1 MSTAFTRQLG
11 SESGVQLNPLVDNS
25 EIPAAG
31 NADQVFGIMMR
42 ATRGRIDRPFAV
54 DRGTVFRKLGSGEQV
69 RLNALNEA
77 WVQVVEALNKGAYQ
91 AVVQR
96 LAPASAAIKWAVVKV
111 AAGSSAFSVS
121 DSEPTGVFL
130 LAVRHLECHNDGIT
144 LELRADSVQAAGVD
158 APNDKLTLRL
168 RDADGNL
175 LYEFYGSLKLGS
187 KDDVGN
193 SNYLPDVVHSQTDA
207 LELKVGVTDAAAA
220 ITPDSDAYG
229 YDGNGRQKWAKSGVL
244 VCFSEGGTAYTTQD
258 YVSARVKLQYTPFDY
273 AYISAGGSQSPALLA
288 QLAQLAFDTNRQL
301 RFDVPGNLTPDAAI
315 AFVNQLNMG
324 ASPTA
329 HLLHAF
335 WAPLKSD
342 DPTGV
347 NPKGYFGTATLNIAY
362 ACLRN
367 AATNAKGFAPKNYP
381 IAGRNW
387 PVQRTGIVQTWA
399 LQDQEKN
406 ALARAKINP
415 VIYETYTGGGRY
427 VFFDSLTCAP
437 VEQSLRKL
445 IAVADMSTSI
455 DDAVTR
461 AAKDNLQ
468 QPMDV
473 AVNKTKDFLK
483 DLFKDAQASGWIVP
497 SSEPEMGGQAALYDV
512 RPNAQRPYDDMDVSY
527 WVRYVG
533 TNRRTFVTQTLSR

>member
-1 MSTAFTRQLG
+1 
-11 SESGVQLNPLVDNS
+11 
-25 EIPAAG
+25 
-31 NADQVFGIMMR
+31 MR
-42 ATRGRIDRPFAV
+42 
-54 DRGTVFRKLGSGEQV
+54 LS
-69 RLNALNEA
+69 ALNEA
-77 WVQVVEALNKGAYQ
+77 WVHVVEAVNKGAYQ
-91 AVVQR
+91 AIVQR
-96 LAPASAAIKWAVVKV
+96 LAPSTAAIKWAVVTV
-111 AAGSSAFSVS
+111 AADGYVFSVS
-121 DSEPTGVFL
+121 DEQPAGPFL
-130 LAVRHLECHNDGIT
+130 LAVKHLECHNDGIT
-144 LELRADSVQAAGVD
+144 LEFRADSVQQAGVD
-158 APNDKLTLRL
+158 VGNDKLTLRL
-168 RDADGNL
+168 RDVDGNL
-175 LYEFYGSLKLGS
+175 LYEFYGSLDPDS
-187 KDDVGN
+187 KDDYGN
-193 SNYLPDVVHSQTDA
+193 SNYLPDVAHSQTDA
-207 LELKVGVTDAAAA
+207 VELQVGVTGTSAV
-220 ITPDSDAYG
+220 IEPDSDAYG
-229 YDGNGRQKWAKSGVL
+229 YDDYGRQQWAKSGVM

-258 YVSARVKLQYTPFDY
+258 YVNARVNLQYTPFDY

-301 RFDVPGNLTPDAAI
+301 RFDVPGNLSPDAAA
-315 AFVNQLNMG
+315 AFVSQLNMG

-329 HLLHAF
+329 HLFHAF

-367 AATNAKGFAPKNYP
+367 AAKNAKGFAPKNYP

-387 PVQRTGIVQTWA
+387 PIQRTGIVQTYA

-406 ALARAKINP
+406 ALARVKINP

-427 VFFDSLTCAP
+427 VFFDSLTCAL
-437 VEQSLRKL
+437 VEESLRKL

-473 AVNKTKDFLK
+473 AVKKTQDFLK
-483 DLFKDAQASGWIVP
+483 DLFKDALASGWIVP

-512 RPNAQRPYDDMDVSY
+512 RPNAQRPYDDMDVLY